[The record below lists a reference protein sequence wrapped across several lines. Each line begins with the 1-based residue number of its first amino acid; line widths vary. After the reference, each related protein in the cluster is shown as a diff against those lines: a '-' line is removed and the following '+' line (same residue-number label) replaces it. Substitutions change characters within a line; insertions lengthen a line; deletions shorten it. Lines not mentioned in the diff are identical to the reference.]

1 MDQAFE
7 YCAAQ
12 VREANKDRFLATLF
26 APERHRGPLFAL
38 YAFDAEMSEVRDRI
52 TSPLPGEVRLQWW
65 RDVLTGTEQGDA
77 AGNPI
82 ALALRN
88 VVRDFTLPVPALL
101 DLIDARTFDLY
112 DDPMASLAALEA
124 YAAATSAAMIK
135 LAAQVLNDGQE
146 PGWDQAIRHAG
157 MANTLVVLMQQ
168 LALHSSRGQ
177 CYVPNDVL
185 LRHGAQPAD
194 IHAGKVTAELRA
206 ALAELRGLARDH
218 LSALMSGDVGVPGRL
233 LPAFLPASL
242 APLAL
247 TEMERANAD
256 PFRPRSAPQWRR
268 QWTLWRAARNPAR
281 FVNVKP
287 DDPARTGGRQ

>member
-38 YAFDAEMSEVRDRI
+38 YAFDVEMSEVRDRI

-65 RDVLTGTEQGDA
+65 RDVLTGTEPGDA
-77 AGNPI
+77 AANPI

-124 YAAATSAAMIK
+124 YAAATSAAMIR
-135 LAAQVLNDGQE
+135 LAAWVLNDGQE
-146 PGWDQAIRHAG
+146 PGCDEALRHAG

-177 CYVPNDVL
+177 RYLPDDVL
-185 LRHGAQPAD
+185 AKHGAQPAD
-194 IHAGKVTAELRA
+194 LHGGKLTADLRA
-206 ALAELRGLARDH
+206 ALAELRRLARDH
-218 LSALMSGDVGVPGRL
+218 LSALKFGDVGVPGRL
-233 LPAFLPASL
+233 VPAFLPASL

-256 PFRPRSAPQWRR
+256 PFRLRSAPQWRR

-281 FVNVKP
+281 LIHVRR
-287 DDPARTGGRQ
+287 DDPAGTADRQ